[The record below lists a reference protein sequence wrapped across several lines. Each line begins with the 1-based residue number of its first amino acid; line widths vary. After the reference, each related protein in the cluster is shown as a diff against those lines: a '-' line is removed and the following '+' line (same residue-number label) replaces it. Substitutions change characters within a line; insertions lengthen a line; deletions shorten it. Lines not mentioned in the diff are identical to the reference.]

1 MGGATRSRGNVLETG
16 CSKKDDEEWNAKG
29 CFYADQRA
37 SIGSETK
44 RRRSMNWLYLVGIIV
59 FWFILNRWI
68 LPRMGVQT

>member
-1 MGGATRSRGNVLETG
+1 M
-16 CSKKDDEEWNAKG
+16 KNAKG
-29 CFYADQRA
+29 RFYADQRA